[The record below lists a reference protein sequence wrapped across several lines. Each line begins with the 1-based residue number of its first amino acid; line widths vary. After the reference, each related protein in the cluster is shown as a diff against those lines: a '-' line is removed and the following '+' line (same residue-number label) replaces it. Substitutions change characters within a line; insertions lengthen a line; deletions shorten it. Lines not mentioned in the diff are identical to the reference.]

1 MAMQSLY
8 ELWAQDTL
16 ALGRGGE
23 GRGGEGR
30 GGEGR
35 GGEGK
40 WGQHA
45 AMVGP
50 LGRRLHS
57 SLSKSK
63 LRLRLQN
70 SSCFKS

>member
-23 GRGGEGR
+23 GRGGERR
-30 GGEGR
+30 GE
-35 GGEGK
+35 EGK
-40 WGQHA
+40 WGQHV

-50 LGRRLHS
+50 LGRSLHS

-70 SSCFKS
+70 PSCFKS